1 MASKWSLSTAVLL
14 ALIVSGLAI
23 SAASATREGNASPT
37 ASRATL
43 KVAQSK
49 QHGRFLVDARGHSLY
64 LFVRETAGRIVCKS
78 TPPSCTKEWPPFLT
92 NGKPRAGQGVNPRLV
107 GTVRRTKPAGLQVTY
122 NRHPLY
128 FYSRDVKPGWTKGH
142 QYFSENFLVSPT
154 GRAVD

>member
-23 SAASATREGNASPT
+23 PAASAKRDGSASQA

-64 LFVRETAGRIVCKS
+64 LFTAETAGRIVCKA
-78 TPPSCTKEWPPFLT
+78 TFASCTKLWPPFLT
-92 NGKPRAGQGVNPRLV
+92 NGKPRAGQGVNPRLL
-107 GTVRRTKPAGLQVTY
+107 GTVRRTKPAGVQVTY

-128 FYSRDVKPGWTKGH
+128 FYSSDVKPGQTKG
-142 QYFSENFLVSPT
+142 QDFFASWYVVSPT
-154 GRAVD
+154 GRAIK

>member
-23 SAASATREGNASPT
+23 SAASAKRQGSASQA

-49 QHGRFLVDARGHSLY
+49 QLGRFLVDGRGRSLY
-64 LFVRETAGRIVCKS
+64 LFLEDKAGRIVC
-78 TPPSCTKEWPPFLT
+78 TATYASCTKLWPPFLT
-92 NGKPRAGQGVNPRLV
+92 SGKPRAGQGVNPRLL

-128 FYSRDVKPGWTKGH
+128 FYSSDVKAGQTKG
-142 QYFSENFLVSPT
+142 QGFFAAWYVVSPT
-154 GRAVD
+154 GRAIK

>member
-23 SAASATREGNASPT
+23 SAASAKREGSASQA

-49 QHGRFLVDARGHSLY
+49 QFGRFLVDARGHSLY
-64 LFVRETAGRIVCKS
+64 LLTAETAGRIVCKA
-78 TPPSCTKEWPPFLT
+78 TFALCTNLWPPFLT
-92 NGKPRAGQGVNPRLV
+92 NGKPRAGQGVNPRLL

-128 FYSRDVKPGWTKGH
+128 FYSRDVKPGQTKG
-142 QYFSENFLVSPT
+142 QDFFASWYVVSPT
-154 GRAVD
+154 GRAIK